1 MPGARVGQFAD
12 DLGIPREQAMGIM
25 RRAQMNTGPGY
36 NMAQRFVEG
45 GSVGRGE
52 DSPSAARDNM
62 STHSN
67 TDNSSNNNDDDNG
80 GGIIDSIVDFFT
92 GGNNEPNVTVDQ
104 EQNMV
109 YDTPIGPK
117 APGFF
122 DQLFQGNYQAAVN
135 QGVGSLMKNVVG
147 LGLMGG
153 GIPGLIA
160 GTALMRQDI
169 PTFDYNKDY
178 TQPDNDPFDN
188 DNNDTSGLMNQYQY
202 DPNAP
207 LPLWF
212 LRQRGLI

>member
-36 NMAQRFVEG
+36 NMAQMFVEG
-45 GSVGRGE
+45 GGVSVGRGE
-52 DSPSAARDNM
+52 DSPSAARDNA
-62 STHSN
+62 SSN
-67 TDNSSNNNDDDNG
+67 TDNSSNNDDDN

-92 GGNNEPNVTVDQ
+92 GGDSDPNVTVDQ

-109 YDTPIGPK
+109 YDNPIGPK

-122 DQLFQGNYQAAVN
+122 DQLFQGNYQAALN
-135 QGVGSLMKNVVG
+135 QGVGNVMKNVVG

-160 GTALMRQDI
+160 GSALMRQDV
-169 PTFDYNKDY
+169 PVFDYNKDY
-178 TQPDNDPFDN
+178 TQPENDLFNND
-188 DNNDTSGLMNQYQY
+188 DNNDTSGIMSQYQY